1 MSFVKYSSR
10 LDYPTIII
18 LILKIITIHPSVG
31 QVEAT
36 LADES
41 ERPAYVEGVKAFE
54 REKLE
59 ENTKKWEATG
69 KKRKA
74 SSSGSAVN
82 AG

>member
-1 MSFVKYSSR
+1 M
-10 LDYPTIII
+10 
-18 LILKIITIHPSVG
+18 G